1 LEKGQVI
8 NHIVTLYR
16 YNVVTVLEV
25 VLKWMFLILQS
36 ATKDRESRLCAMNK
50 VRGCVTACCLYCGV
64 FHCHLPYTQSS
75 VYLFWCWCCLWRD
88 LRFL

>member
-1 LEKGQVI
+1 MCILEKGQVI

-16 YNVVTVLEV
+16 YNVVTVLEVV

-50 VRGCVTACCLYCGV
+50 VRGCVTACCLYHGV
-64 FHCHLPYTQSS
+64 FQCHMPYTQSS
-75 VYLFWCWCCLWRD
+75 VYLSWCWCCM
-88 LRFL
+88 